1 MDIEKKN
8 PNYFQET
15 IDTQVAEQN
24 FVDILKEKKTIF
36 LNGTWGSGK
45 TTFIEKVVHRAK
57 KINVKVITIDLWR
70 SSNNVSIFSKAFY
83 KLERVKFLI
92 SRFIIILL
100 ISCFIVMTGVVKVP
114 FIMGL
119 ISKYSLTYSILFNL
133 IIVFVIILS
142 VGVAVSKYL
151 DLKLDR
157 IDYLMLTMFPIKNKV
172 LVIDDFDRLTLDQQK
187 DAYKLFT
194 LLKEKIPIVF
204 LGDHQR
210 LISQSDSRFLLKIID
225 QRVELPFVL
234 HPAKIWS
241 VYFNFLEKNL
251 ETQISD
257 EFKKLFIV
265 EQRNLRDR
273 YQYNNYV
280 YQEFYENGK
289 KGRVQVEEQLLL
301 IYLYL
306 FDEQIYRKLLSSSQV
321 EFERDSDDN
330 EIKDLLVNQVNK
342 MIKQQDETYPL
353 HFSKNNEMYFIYE
366 SVQNASLDE
375 LYEDLNNE
383 SIREQQ
389 FDDSYLKTQNDFT
402 SFVTSHYSEFTPEIC
417 QVLLEQALISFKRNG
432 KNSPLTYF
440 ILREHS
446 NKIMPFKVVAGNGI
460 FEIPKERVG
469 KSEEEIKN
477 IYFEKWSI
485 LLDQKQFDFYEKI
498 NFFRYNYLF
507 SYIELT
513 ERYGKTDN
521 ILNEINNFEY
531 PEEMLLLY
539 LTSKKKW
546 YKFQSWEPIIW
557 QIIEN
562 FSDNALIN
570 FLKKQNVLSET
581 GERHYE
587 VSYKTLS
594 VDNFPETQDN
604 TAIITRLSERLHQI
618 ESNKYLLDFV
628 QKDRDV

>member
-100 ISCFIVMTGVVKVP
+100 IGCFIVMTGVVKVP

-366 SVQNASLDE
+366 SVQMLVWMN
-375 LYEDLNNE
+375 
-383 SIREQQ
+383 
-389 FDDSYLKTQNDFT
+389 
-402 SFVTSHYSEFTPEIC
+402 C
-417 QVLLEQALISFKRNG
+417 M
-432 KNSPLTYF
+432 
-440 ILREHS
+440 
-446 NKIMPFKVVAGNGI
+446 KI
-460 FEIPKERVG
+460 
-469 KSEEEIKN
+469 
-477 IYFEKWSI
+477 
-485 LLDQKQFDFYEKI
+485 
-498 NFFRYNYLF
+498 
-507 SYIELT
+507 
-513 ERYGKTDN
+513 
-521 ILNEINNFEY
+521 
-531 PEEMLLLY
+531 
-539 LTSKKKW
+539 
-546 YKFQSWEPIIW
+546 
-557 QIIEN
+557 
-562 FSDNALIN
+562 
-570 FLKKQNVLSET
+570 
-581 GERHYE
+581 
-587 VSYKTLS
+587 
-594 VDNFPETQDN
+594 
-604 TAIITRLSERLHQI
+604 
-618 ESNKYLLDFV
+618 
-628 QKDRDV
+628 